1 MFHTFQTP
9 SPAKSS
15 LLLPQNSGI
24 FQKVGGT
31 FRIPQAALPSREWK
45 TTVFAVEG
53 NRIHIGLLGSFQQN
67 HHEDLTSK
75 PKSCSGVPQPTPH
88 SVLTA
93 SQTRRCDILL
103 PHRSPQALSPGA
115 LTHQMLLL
123 DPKNHLLKSKRKKE
137 SSGPFQCGFW
147 ALFSGTGPFH
157 KGQQQSVLC
166 ANSIS

>member
-31 FRIPQAALPSREWK
+31 FRIPQAALPSQEWK

-93 SQTRRCDILL
+93 SQTRSVTFCF
-103 PHRSPQALSPGA
+103 PTGHHRLWAQELWHIKCCSWIPRTIYSKARGK
-115 LTHQMLLL
+115 
-123 DPKNHLLKSKRKKE
+123 KNPPAHFNAV
-137 SSGPFQCGFW
+137 SGPFLVVL
-147 ALFSGTGPFH
+147 ALST
-157 KGQQQSVLC
+157 KDNNKVCCVLTV
-166 ANSIS
+166 

>member
-1 MFHTFQTP
+1 MFHTFQPP

-31 FRIPQAALPSREWK
+31 FRIPQAALPSQEWK

-67 HHEDLTSK
+67 HHEDLKSK
-75 PKSCSGVPQPTPH
+75 PKSCSGVPQQTPH
-88 SVLTA
+88 SALAA

-123 DPKNHLLKSKRKKE
+123 DPKNHLLKSKRKKRILRPI
-137 SSGPFQCGFW
+137 SMRFLGPFLVVL
-147 ALFSGTGPFH
+147 ALST
-157 KGQQQSVLC
+157 KDNNKVCCVLTV
-166 ANSIS
+166 